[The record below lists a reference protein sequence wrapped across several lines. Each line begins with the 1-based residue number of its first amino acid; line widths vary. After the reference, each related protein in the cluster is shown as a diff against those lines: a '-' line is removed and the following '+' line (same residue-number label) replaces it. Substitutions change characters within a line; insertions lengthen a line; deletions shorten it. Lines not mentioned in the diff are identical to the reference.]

1 MVRSEKMAVS
11 YARVHI
17 REMPFLAECIILD
30 KQKLNVCDLQGK
42 SAKDS
47 PFRVVNVTTH

>member
-1 MVRSEKMAVS
+1 MQGVFKR
-11 YARVHI
+11 I

-42 SAKDS
+42 SAQD
-47 PFRVVNVTTH
+47 